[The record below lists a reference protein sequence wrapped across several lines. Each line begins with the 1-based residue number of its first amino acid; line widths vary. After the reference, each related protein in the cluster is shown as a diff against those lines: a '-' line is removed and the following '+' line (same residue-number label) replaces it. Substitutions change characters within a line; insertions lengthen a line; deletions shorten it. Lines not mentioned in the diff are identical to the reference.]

1 MSHLN
6 YYIINSARDL
16 TSQIHTL
23 ASCTN
28 LSHTK
33 NTHFY
38 SSPFSNLT
46 HSPPFSNAIP
56 DYRPLTVDTGD
67 LMTPVKRVK
76 TGSAHSSPL
85 GGTSVGAA
93 RQEALP
99 VEPELA
105 KISPLVTRPMKQHH
119 SEVQASPSA
128 TATGRGRPKG
138 STSKSHGSS
147 ALPPPVVPIKTEDSL
162 GVSAGGAGGGNQ
174 VWICPA
180 CGKVDDGSPMIG
192 CDGCDNWYHWL
203 CVGIHVAPESS
214 EDWFCRV
221 CIMQRKEMAGDGLG
235 FADLSARKKEK
246 KKRKKE
252 KKAMKMEVGSD

>member
-1 MSHLN
+1 
-6 YYIINSARDL
+6 
-16 TSQIHTL
+16 
-23 ASCTN
+23 
-28 LSHTK
+28 
-33 NTHFY
+33 
-38 SSPFSNLT
+38 
-46 HSPPFSNAIP
+46 
-56 DYRPLTVDTGD
+56 
-67 LMTPVKRVK
+67 MTPVKRVK
-76 TGSAHSSPL
+76 TGSAHNSPL
-85 GGTSVGAA
+85 GGGVVSAAA

-119 SEVQASPSA
+119 SEQASPSS
-128 TATGRGRPKG
+128 TGRGRPKG
-138 STSKSHGSS
+138 STSKSLGSA

-162 GVSAGGAGGGNQ
+162 SVSAGATGGNQ